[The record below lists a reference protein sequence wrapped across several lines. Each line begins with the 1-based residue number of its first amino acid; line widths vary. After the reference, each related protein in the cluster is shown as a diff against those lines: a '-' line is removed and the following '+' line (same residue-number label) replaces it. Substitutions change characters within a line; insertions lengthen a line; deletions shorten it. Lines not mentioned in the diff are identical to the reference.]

1 METTKAS
8 GRGHHASHCACHRQE
23 RKKGGYTQVTCQL
36 QGHASGAW
44 VRHIIAKGRLA
55 KQKRSL
61 AVTRK
66 AAANGPCFVKIV
78 GLGRAFV
85 WLGQV
90 STQIPCM
97 AQHGGRSYLDDAQVG
112 CPLGR
117 RECQGTVC
125 GKGKGGEEKQGAW
138 YFCYLEMGFGLVKV
152 LPVKQIKT
160 WNPRAD
166 HGRLFSIFVR

>member
-1 METTKAS
+1 MSIIRRIPRIISSVCTFSIIYPE
-8 GRGHHASHCACHRQE
+8 G
-23 RKKGGYTQVTCQL
+23 L
-36 QGHASGAW
+36 Q
-44 VRHIIAKGRLA
+44 
-55 KQKRSL
+55 
-61 AVTRK
+61 T
-66 AAANGPCFVKIV
+66 
-78 GLGRAFV
+78 
-85 WLGQV
+85 LGQV

-97 AQHGGRSYLDDAQVG
+97 AQHGGRSFLDDAQVG